1 MGLGFPVG
9 GLVGSCVVMLGFGLM
24 ICCLIVGFVVF
35 DAGFSC
41 FWVVGCLGLWFGVWF
56 GCWFWLL
63 YDLVWIVVFSC
74 VVGCLSVF
82 VWIDDLECYG
92 VCCLLLV
99 LLSGV
104 LCFGVNS
111 VGSYCFFWYLILF
124 LCL

>member
-74 VVGCLSVF
+74 VVGCLSVLFGLTTWSAMVF
-82 VWIDDLECYG
+82 V
-92 VCCLLLV
+92 VCCWFCWVVFCVLV
-99 LLSGV
+99 LIV
-104 LCFGVNS
+104 LVAIVSFG
-111 VGSYCFFWYLILF
+111 I
-124 LCL
+124 